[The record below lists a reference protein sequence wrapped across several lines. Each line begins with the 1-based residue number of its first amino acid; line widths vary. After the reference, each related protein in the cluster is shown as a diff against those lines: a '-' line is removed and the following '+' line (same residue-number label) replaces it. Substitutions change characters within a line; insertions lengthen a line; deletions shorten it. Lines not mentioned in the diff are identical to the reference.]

1 MRTSAPRKSQ
11 RKFFHPQRKSHGP
24 YTIPS
29 QKSQFVDPTQ
39 NFDLNRHLTQ
49 GCQKSTT
56 APGSRHFSLGGG
68 GINLLGFINC
78 KLEIL
83 IEVWIFLSLESVR
96 QCTELINS
104 LSN

>member
-1 MRTSAPRKSQ
+1 MHPPHANPKQNFFIPKENRMVRIQSPRK
-11 RKFFHPQRKSHGP
+11 
-24 YTIPS
+24 
-29 QKSQFVDPTQ
+29 KSQFVDPTQ
-39 NFDLNRHLTQ
+39 NFDLNRYLTQ

-83 IEVWIFLSLESVR
+83 IEVWSFLSLESVR
-96 QCTELINS
+96 QYTELINR